1 MGKFEKCAIYIVLVL
16 IIVICLEIINV
27 FQKSTTDYDEETY
40 SKVYDQ
46 YNAIEEENDEYGV
59 SRILEENSEEKE
71 VDDNLVLGTIEI
83 PKIGVSYPV
92 ISTTTAEYLKIAPT
106 KLAGVG
112 LNEKGNCSIIGH
124 NYENDKFFSKLGDL
138 SKDDVVYIKEKDGM
152 KRVYSVTEKKEISA
166 NDVSCLEQNTNDK
179 RQVTLITC
187 TNVKNKRLVVKCEE
201 FV

>member
-16 IIVICLEIINV
+16 IVLICLEIINV

-59 SRILEENSEEKE
+59 SRIPEENSEEKQ

-83 PKIGVSYPV
+83 PKIGISYPV

-166 NDVSCLEQNTNDK
+166 NDVSCLEQNANDK

>member
-16 IIVICLEIINV
+16 IVLICLKIINV
-27 FQKSTTDYDEETY
+27 FQKSTKDYDEKIY

-59 SRILEENSEEKE
+59 SRIPEENSEEKQ

-83 PKIGVSYPV
+83 PKIGISYPV

-112 LNEKGNCSIIGH
+112 S
-124 NYENDKFFSKLGDL
+124 F
-138 SKDDVVYIKEKDGM
+138 
-152 KRVYSVTEKKEISA
+152 
-166 NDVSCLEQNTNDK
+166 
-179 RQVTLITC
+179 
-187 TNVKNKRLVVKCEE
+187 
-201 FV
+201 

>member
-59 SRILEENSEEKE
+59 SRIPEENSEEKE

-152 KRVYSVTEKKEISA
+152 KRIYSVTEKKEISA

>member
-59 SRILEENSEEKE
+59 SRIPEENSEEKE

-187 TNVKNKRLVVKCEE
+187 TNVKNKRLLVKCEE

>member
-1 MGKFEKCAIYIVLVL
+1 MGKLEKSAIYIVLVL
-16 IIVICLEIINV
+16 IVLICLKIINV
-27 FQKSTTDYDEETY
+27 FQKSTADYDEETY
-40 SKVYDQ
+40 AKVYDE
-46 YNAIEEENDEYGV
+46 YNAIEEENDEYGIN
-59 SRILEENSEEKE
+59 RIPEENSDEKQ
-71 VDDNLVLGTIEI
+71 VDDSLVLGTIEI
-83 PKIGVSYPV
+83 PKIGISYPV
-92 ISTTTAEYLKIAPT
+92 IATTTAEHLKIAPT

-152 KRVYSVTEKKEISA
+152 KRVYSVTEKKEVSA
-166 NDVSCLEQNTNDK
+166 NDVTCLEQNSNEK

>member
-27 FQKSTTDYDEETY
+27 FQKSTTDYNEETY

-59 SRILEENSEEKE
+59 SRIPEENSEEKE

>member
-16 IIVICLEIINV
+16 IVLICLEIINV

-59 SRILEENSEEKE
+59 SRIPEENSEEKQ

-83 PKIGVSYPV
+83 PKIGISYPV

-152 KRVYSVTEKKEISA
+152 KRVYSVTEKNEISA
-166 NDVSCLEQNTNDK
+166 NDVSCLEQNNNDK

>member
-59 SRILEENSEEKE
+59 SRIPEENSEEIE

>member
-59 SRILEENSEEKE
+59 SRIPEENSEEKE

-112 LNEKGNCSIIGH
+112 LNEKGNCSISGH

>member
-16 IIVICLEIINV
+16 IVLICLEIINV

-59 SRILEENSEEKE
+59 SRIPEENSEEKQ

-83 PKIGVSYPV
+83 PKIGISYPV

-112 LNEKGNCSIIGH
+112 LNEKGNCSIVGH

>member
-1 MGKFEKCAIYIVLVL
+1 M
-16 IIVICLEIINV
+16 
-27 FQKSTTDYDEETY
+27 
-40 SKVYDQ
+40 YDQ

-59 SRILEENSEEKE
+59 SRIPEENSEEKE

>member
-1 MGKFEKCAIYIVLVL
+1 MGKFDMCAIYIVLVL
-16 IIVICLEIINV
+16 IVLICLEIINV

-59 SRILEENSEEKE
+59 SRIPEENSEEKQ

-83 PKIGVSYPV
+83 PKIGISYPV

>member
-59 SRILEENSEEKE
+59 SRIPEENSEEKE
-71 VDDNLVLGTIEI
+71 IDDNLVLGTIEI

>member
-1 MGKFEKCAIYIVLVL
+1 MGKFEKCAIYVVLILIVL
-16 IIVICLEIINV
+16 ICLKIINV
-27 FQKSTTDYDEETY
+27 FQKATTDYDEETY

-59 SRILEENSEEKE
+59 SRIPEENSEEKE

>member
-16 IIVICLEIINV
+16 IVLICLEIINV

-59 SRILEENSEEKE
+59 SRIPEEHSEEKQ

-83 PKIGVSYPV
+83 PKIGISYPV

>member
-16 IIVICLEIINV
+16 IVLICLEIINV

-59 SRILEENSEEKE
+59 SRIPEENSEEKQ

-83 PKIGVSYPV
+83 PKIGISYPV

>member
-16 IIVICLEIINV
+16 IVLICLKIINV
-27 FQKSTTDYDEETY
+27 FQKSTKDYDEKIY

-59 SRILEENSEEKE
+59 SRIPEENSEEKQ

-83 PKIGVSYPV
+83 PKIGISYPV

-124 NYENDKFFSKLGDL
+124 NYENDKFFSKLEDL

>member
-1 MGKFEKCAIYIVLVL
+1 MGKFEKCAIYVVLVL
-16 IIVICLEIINV
+16 IVLLCLEIINV

-59 SRILEENSEEKE
+59 SRIPEENSEEKQ

-83 PKIGVSYPV
+83 PKIGISYPV

>member
-1 MGKFEKCAIYIVLVL
+1 MGKFEKCAIYIVLILIVL
-16 IIVICLEIINV
+16 ICLKIINV

-40 SKVYDQ
+40 AKVYEQ

-59 SRILEENSEEKE
+59 SRIPDENFEEKQ
-71 VDDNLVLGTIEI
+71 VDDDLVLGTIEI

-106 KLAGVG
+106 KLDGVD

-138 SKDDVVYIKEKDGM
+138 SKDDVVYIKAKDGM
-152 KRVYSVTEKKEISA
+152 KRVYGVTETKEISA
-166 NDVSCLEQNTNDK
+166 NDVSCLKQNTDEK

>member
-59 SRILEENSEEKE
+59 SRIPEENSEEKE

-92 ISTTTAEYLKIAPT
+92 ISTTTDEYLKIAPT

>member
-59 SRILEENSEEKE
+59 SRIPEENSEEKE

-124 NYENDKFFSKLGDL
+124 NYGNDKFFSKLGDL

>member
-16 IIVICLEIINV
+16 IVLICLEIINV

-59 SRILEENSEEKE
+59 SRIPEENSEEKQ

-83 PKIGVSYPV
+83 PKIGISYPV

-187 TNVKNKRLVVKCEE
+187 PKVKNKRLVVKCEE

>member
-1 MGKFEKCAIYIVLVL
+1 MGKFEKCAIYVVLVL
-16 IIVICLEIINV
+16 IVLICLEIINV

-59 SRILEENSEEKE
+59 SRIPEENSEEKQ

-83 PKIGVSYPV
+83 PKIGISYPV

>member
-59 SRILEENSEEKE
+59 SRIPEENSEEKE

-138 SKDDVVYIKEKDGM
+138 SKDDVVYIKEKYGM

>member
-59 SRILEENSEEKE
+59 SRIPEENSEEKE

-83 PKIGVSYPV
+83 PKIDVSYPV

>member
-16 IIVICLEIINV
+16 IVLICLEIINV

-59 SRILEENSEEKE
+59 SRILEENSEEKQ

-83 PKIGVSYPV
+83 PKIGISYPV

>member
-16 IIVICLEIINV
+16 IVLICLEIINV

-59 SRILEENSEEKE
+59 SRIPEENSEEKK

-83 PKIGVSYPV
+83 PKIGISYPV

-166 NDVSCLEQNTNDK
+166 NDVSCLEQNANDK

>member
-59 SRILEENSEEKE
+59 SRIPEENSEEKE

-124 NYENDKFFSKLGDL
+124 NYENDKFFSKIGDL

>member
-59 SRILEENSEEKE
+59 SRIPEENSEEKE